1 MPPCGFCDAAR
12 FALLLCL
19 CLEIPEIPLMN
30 HSSGGLLAGFFLA
43 AFAITAPPVPAA
55 TVSAANA
62 DGTPQLLTELQFTS
76 TTAMTEPGEAASISS
91 AAKLPTGW
99 TVGAQA
105 GGSIGV
111 QTTSSPEPTA
121 SIVNALVGT
130 YPDPPS
136 GGQYM
141 WADYSV
147 AALGIEDIY
156 IEFWAKMPSQ
166 YKGGCK
172 FLKIFGERATIGG
185 AESNA
190 NTTILTDYTGVD
202 YGAVRQIGFGDGTT
216 IRNDTEN
223 AINLNGTNPTMI
235 GRSYGKAVVKT
246 PQMSNFPSSAWGTG
260 WHHFRVHIKFNSGTT
275 AQDEIP
281 DGEYYLE
288 IDGNVYVDATG
299 LFNRNP
305 VNGPIDY
312 VEFFGWAQKD
322 PNPFQLWYDD
332 IRIST
337 GGFMSTPLPEPPAD
351 VGAHV
356 TTN

>member
-1 MPPCGFCDAAR
+1 MSR
-12 FALLLCL
+12 LR
-19 CLEIPEIPLMN
+19 
-30 HSSGGLLAGFFLA
+30 HGLIAGLSIVSIVVSAPRVLA
-43 AFAITAPPVPAA
+43 ATA
-55 TVSAANA
+55 SAADA

-76 TTAMTEPGEAASISS
+76 ATAMTKPGVAASINSVVMMP
-91 AAKLPTGW
+91 AGW
-99 TVGAQA
+99 TVGAKV

-111 QTTSSPEPTA
+111 QPTSSPEATA
-121 SIVNALVGT
+121 STVDALVGT

-147 AALGIEDIY
+147 AALKTEDIY

-172 FLKIFGERATIGG
+172 FLKIFGERTTIAG

-190 NTTILTDYTGVD
+190 NTTIFTDYTGVD

-216 IRNDTEN
+216 IRNDSEN
-223 AINLNGTNPTMI
+223 VIDLNGTNPKMI
-235 GRSYGKAVVKT
+235 GRSYGTAVVKT
-246 PQMSNFPSSAWGTG
+246 PQMSDFPSSAWGTG
-260 WHHFRVHIKFNSGTT
+260 WHHFRVHIRFNTGTT
-275 AQDEIP
+275 SQNEIP

-288 IDGNVYVDATG
+288 IDGKVYVDATG

-305 VNGPIDY
+305 VNGPINY

-322 PNPFQLWYDD
+322 PHPFQLWYDD
-332 IRIST
+332 IRISM
-337 GGFMSTPLPEPPAD
+337 GGFMSTPLPNPPSNIG
-351 VGAHV
+351 VRV
-356 TTN
+356 TAN